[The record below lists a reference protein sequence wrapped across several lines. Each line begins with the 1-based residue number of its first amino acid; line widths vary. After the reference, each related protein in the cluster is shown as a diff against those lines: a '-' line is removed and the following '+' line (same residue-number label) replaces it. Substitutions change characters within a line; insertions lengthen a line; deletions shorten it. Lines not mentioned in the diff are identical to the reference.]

1 MWCAT
6 GRASEPSG
14 VLHLTTLAAA
24 LLLPALDGESVTNGN
39 NGLAVISIVS
49 IVFGYLLLAGLWW
62 FVFRDKARAK
72 RKGDNEPD

>member
-1 MWCAT
+1 M
-6 GRASEPSG
+6 
-14 VLHLTTLAAA
+14 LHVTTLAAA

-72 RKGDNEPD
+72 RKGDDKPD